1 MKIRHEV
8 SDEEEIVIR
17 TSADKEKVSAL
28 KRAIE
33 EALLGSDEIILS
45 LGDRECFVKKS
56 DILFFESAD
65 GKVFAH
71 TEDAVYRAPY
81 KLFELESVM
90 PQSFTRVSKS
100 AIVNIMR
107 IGYLKRELVGN
118 GEIGF
123 FGCDKKVYFSRGYY
137 KLLEYKTN
145 EMRLLK

>member
-1 MKIRHEV
+1 
-8 SDEEEIVIR
+8 
-17 TSADKEKVSAL
+17 
-28 KRAIE
+28 
-33 EALLGSDEIILS
+33 
-45 LGDRECFVKKS
+45 
-56 DILFFESAD
+56 
-65 GKVFAH
+65 
-71 TEDAVYRAPY
+71 
-81 KLFELESVM
+81 M

-145 EMRLLK
+145 EMRSLK